1 MICAH
6 ISLIQGAPL
15 CTIKELARHKSISQ
29 TERYSHL
36 CPDQKQDAE
45 KQIVRFFKKTITR
58 TAEIV
63 IWRLPGT
70 DNQSLSGGFKM
81 AHAQLLEQINRLD
94 PAEKSTLVEDIWDSI
109 ASQGGSLPLS
119 AKQKDELDRR
129 LAAYEANPD
138 SGSPWLEVK
147 ARIVRQ

>member
-1 MICAH
+1 
-6 ISLIQGAPL
+6 
-15 CTIKELARHKSISQ
+15 
-29 TERYSHL
+29 
-36 CPDQKQDAE
+36 
-45 KQIVRFFKKTITR
+45 
-58 TAEIV
+58 
-63 IWRLPGT
+63 
-70 DNQSLSGGFKM
+70 M